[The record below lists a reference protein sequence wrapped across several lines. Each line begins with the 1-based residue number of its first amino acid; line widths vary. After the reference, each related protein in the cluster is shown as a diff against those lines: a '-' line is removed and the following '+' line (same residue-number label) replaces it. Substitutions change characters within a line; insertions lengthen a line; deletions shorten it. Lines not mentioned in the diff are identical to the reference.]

1 MVLIVGAGP
10 TGLALAHRLARHG
23 VPFRIV
29 DRNAGPGTASRA
41 MVMHARSL
49 ELYQQLELADDMVA
63 LGIPMQGAHLR
74 SQTSEFASIAF
85 GDIGAGLSPYPF
97 VLSLAQDEQER
108 FLVDRLAQQGIAIEW
123 NTALTWFEDEGASVR
138 VVLEREGK
146 QEEAR
151 VAFVCGCDGAHSTV
165 RQLLGLEFPG
175 GTYDE
180 TFYVADVQT
189 DTPLSDWLMGTF
201 GERTIGLVFPVR
213 RTGMQ
218 RLIGIVP
225 PELRDRTDLEFRD
238 VQPSA
243 ESLLG
248 LRVHSV
254 NWFSTYRVHHRVA
267 AHFRQGRVFIAG
279 DAGHIHSP
287 AGGQGMNT
295 GIGDAVNL
303 SWKLA
308 HVLQGRIDPGVLD
321 TYEAERIAFARVLVK
336 STDRLFRVF
345 VGRNLSA
352 RLFRTV
358 LVPKVLPVIAGFDR
372 IRRGAFSLVSQT
384 RINYEHSALSEGVA
398 GDVRGGDRL
407 PWVPFD
413 GADNFRPLRSLNWQ
427 VHVYGDVRP
436 DFAETARAL
445 GLEVQQFSW
454 SAAAEQPGLQ
464 RDAFYLVR
472 PDGYVALAAE
482 EQDAARMSDY
492 AQHWQLRFSAM

>member
-10 TGLALAHRLARHG
+10 TGLAVAHRLARHG
-23 VPFRIV
+23 VPFRII

-74 SQTSEFASIAF
+74 SQTGEIASIAF

-97 VLSLAQDEQER
+97 VLSLAQDEHER
-108 FLVDRLAQQGIAIEW
+108 FLVERLAQQGTAIEW
-123 NTALTWFEDEGASVR
+123 NTALTWFEDERDAVR

-146 QEEAR
+146 REEAR
-151 VAFVCGCDGAHSTV
+151 VAYVCGCDGAHSTV

-189 DTPLSDWLMGTF
+189 DQTLSDWLMGTF

-321 TYEAERIAFARVLVK
+321 TYETERIAFARVLVK

-358 LVPKVLPVIAGFDR
+358 LVPKVLPVIAGYDR
-372 IRRGAFSLVSQT
+372 IRRRGFSLVSQT
-384 RINYEHSALSEGVA
+384 RINYEHSALSEGEA
-398 GDVRGGDRL
+398 GDVGGGDRL

-413 GADNFRPLRSLNWQ
+413 GADNFRPLRSLDWQ
-427 VHVYGDVRP
+427 VHVYGDVRA
-436 DFAETARAL
+436 DFAEAARAL
-445 GLEVQQFSW
+445 GIEVQQFPW
-454 SAAAEQPGLQ
+454 SAAAEEAGLQ
-464 RDAFYLVR
+464 RNAFYLVR
-472 PDGYVALAAE
+472 PDGHVALAAE
-482 EQDAARMSDY
+482 EQDAAHMSDY
-492 AQHWQLRFSAM
+492 ARHWQLRF